1 MDMDAYEDG
10 IRSHRILFLVFLS
23 GFLGWAH
30 PAAAVD
36 VELFCADAGLVE
48 GRSVHVL
55 HYAEPVIPKT
65 SSFQWVTGLRTKFSA
80 GTCRL
85 RVNPG
90 TYRFE
95 ALFTKQD
102 GTVVALS
109 TGKQALSDDTKLV
122 LKTQK
127 SQLIGLTYE
136 GQSLPIVST
145 QFRVP
150 GTMLIEEVGG
160 PSPEAIVSPDAD
172 LKARIIAIKQ
182 GQAPVYAVV
191 WGDLDESRPTV
202 EVADG
207 WHSQCQ
213 FKSLCSEKT
222 ADAKATFFLPEA
234 RRGMKGTGNTMAYE
248 KLYEGQN
255 PKDLLVVPMDPSV
268 TFVTNRRFVEMWY
281 EYKNQAG
288 DTLRFT
294 RRPVLLSKNHEIEW
308 GGDFRL
314 TAHARVMM
322 TWIKNTRAISWGAD
336 LINAAGHRLNLPE
349 DAVGLPGDTATFPED
364 TEIAWK
370 QKLLRRDGHSLT
382 LGKPGQKPKKNN
394 YGERTDADDFQLEE
408 YLSEQQY
415 SEAYKR
421 LKDGDAIDG
430 VNVDVSDL
438 FKVQVSYKL
447 NGREVTKVV
456 SCSPWVHYKTPHAD
470 LLAPRGM
477 NDVAYSTLDR
487 IERTWTYGSAY
498 PKKKQLDRITT
509 RWTGC
514 RWQGYSVGGKH
525 SHVQLGMATLRR
537 RHSLYG
543 ADWGPAHEYLHSWG
557 YSHGRQHNQQ
567 IARLRRHYRD
577 HHIFLA
583 DHPEYEPEPVTIELN
598 NKAIAITEIYES
610 SVIPL

>member
-1 MDMDAYEDG
+1 MKTSIEKRSQR
-10 IRSHRILFLVFLS
+10 IRFLVFLS
-23 GFLGWAH
+23 GFLGWTSLAT
-30 PAAAVD
+30 AVD
-36 VELFCADAGLVE
+36 VELFCSDSRLVE

-55 HYAEPVIPKT
+55 HYAEPVIPNT
-65 SSFQWVTGLRTKFSA
+65 STSKLVTDVRATFSA
-80 GTCRL
+80 GTSRF
-85 RVNPG
+85 RVSPG
-90 TYRFE
+90 TYRFDV
-95 ALFTKQD
+95 LFTNKD
-102 GTVVALS
+102 GAVVALS
-109 TGKQALSDDTKLV
+109 TGRQELSDAMKLE

-127 SQLIGLTYE
+127 SRPIGLTYK

-150 GTMLIEEVGG
+150 GTMLMEEVGG
-160 PSPEAIVSPDAD
+160 PSPEAILSPGA
-172 LKARIIAIKQ
+172 KVTARVTAIKE
-182 GQAPVYAVV
+182 GQTPVHAVV
-191 WGDLDESRPTV
+191 WCDLDGSTPTV
-202 EVADG
+202 EVTDD
-207 WHSQCQ
+207 WHSVCT
-213 FKSLCSEKT
+213 FISLCQEKT
-222 ADAKATFFLPEA
+222 ADARATFFLPEA

-255 PKDLLVVPMDPSV
+255 PKELLVVPMEPRV
-268 TFVTNRRFVEMWY
+268 TFITNRRFVELWY

-288 DTLRFT
+288 ETLRFT
-294 RRPVLLSKNHEIEW
+294 RRPVVLSKKHEIEW
-308 GGDFRL
+308 GGDLRL

-349 DAVGLPGDTATFPED
+349 DAVGLPGDTTTFPGD

-370 QKLLRRDGHSLT
+370 QKLLRRDGHNLT
-382 LGKPGQKPKKNN
+382 LGKPEQKRKKNN
-394 YGERTDADDFQLEE
+394 YGERTDTDDFQLEE
-408 YLSEQQY
+408 YLLEQQY
-415 SEAYKR
+415 PEAYKR
-421 LKDGDAIDG
+421 LKDKDAING
-430 VNVDVSDL
+430 VNADVSDL

-447 NGREVTKVV
+447 NGKNVVKEVP
-456 SCSPWVHYKTPHAD
+456 CSPWIHYKTTHAD
-470 LLAPRGM
+470 FFAPRGM
-477 NDVAYSTLDR
+477 NDVAFSALDR
-487 IERTWTYGSAY
+487 IERTWAYGTAY

-557 YSHGRQHNQQ
+557 YPHGRQHNQQ

-583 DHPEYEPEPVTIELN
+583 DHPEYEPEPVTFELN
-598 NKAIAITEIYES
+598 NKAITITEIFES
-610 SVIPL
+610 SVVPH